1 MPSTEPA
8 TDRPAAVRA
17 SGLATLG
24 PAELALRDALDA
36 VFSGW
41 GTAAGADR
49 MAFPPLL
56 RTADLAR
63 FDYWTNFP
71 HLALVATGA
80 RPERAADLAAG
91 PHEEISPELL
101 APAGYALPSATCY
114 AAYLH
119 LAGRTLA
126 GPARITAV
134 GTCFRREDHYD
145 GLRRLLGFS
154 MREIVCVGDRDTVLD
169 HITRSKARLAAF
181 ADRLGLPLA
190 VEAATDPFFQKD
202 AARTLMQQL
211 FPVKEEFVY
220 GGTGDGDGGSGGGL
234 AIASVNFHRNFFG
247 ERCEIRLPDGGPAFT
262 SCVAFGLERWLAAL
276 RDRFGDAPDLP
287 DRVRAAAAAVA

>member
-1 MPSTEPA
+1 MPSTEHLGERVDEGRTGTA
-8 TDRPAAVRA
+8 G
-17 SGLATLG
+17 GLATLG
-24 PAELALRDALDA
+24 PRALALRDTLDA

-41 GTAAGADR
+41 GVAAGADR

-56 RTADLAR
+56 ATADLAR

-71 HLALVATGA
+71 HLGLVATGA
-80 RPERAADLAAG
+80 LPDRVAQLSAG
-91 PHEEISPELL
+91 PHEQIAADLL
-101 APAGYALPSATCY
+101 APAAYALPSATCY

-119 LAGRTLA
+119 LAGARLD

-134 GTCFRREDHYD
+134 GTCFRREEHYD
-145 GLRRLLGFS
+145 GLRRLLAFS
-154 MREIVCVGDRDTVLD
+154 MREIVCVGERETVLD
-169 HITRSKARLAAF
+169 HIAAF
-181 ADRLGLPLA
+181 KQRLRGFAERLDLPLA
-190 VEAATDPFFQKD
+190 VQTATDPFFQKD

-220 GGTGDGDGGSGGGL
+220 GDGL

-247 ERCEIRLPDGGPAFT
+247 ERCDIRLPDGGPAFT

-276 RDRFGDAPDLP
+276 RDRFGELPDLP
-287 DRVRAAAAAVA
+287 ERVRAAAEG